1 MISKKRINKSYNK
14 LVNNHI
20 ESLLKETNQHLEKGN
35 NWLEHY
41 KERNHLQFYNLLVE
55 TLK

>member
-1 MISKKRINKSYNK
+1 MINKKRINKSYNN
-14 LVNNHI
+14 LVNNHM

-41 KERNHLQFYNLLVE
+41 TERNHLQFYNLLVE